1 MSVLTRAN
9 RPVNVLASSLGET
22 DMSTKARRIGLS
34 CALSTP
40 FSANGRI
47 DLVRM
52 IAHGR
57 WVLDSGCDSLAVF
70 GTTGEGASIGLAE
83 RHSVLGAFGAS
94 GFDMG
99 EKIIAGVTAATIPD
113 AVDQARAGY
122 EFGCRALLM
131 TPAFYFP
138 VNSEEGIFRWYASV
152 FERLGGQLRDVILYH
167 IPSMTRCV
175 MTPDLMGRLREAFPG
190 KILGIKDSTGDW
202 NSSKGFLDRHSD
214 LQILVGDE
222 RQLARAVQNG
232 GSGTI
237 CGLAN
242 LRPDLLRPAA
252 WDGKDDPRI
261 AALVAAIVADPFMS
275 AVKALIA
282 HRTGDSEWRR
292 MRAPLEALDEAKIRA
307 LVERYNSA
315 APAKAA

>member
-1 MSVLTRAN
+1 
-9 RPVNVLASSLGET
+9 
-22 DMSTKARRIGLS
+22 
-34 CALSTP
+34 
-40 FSANGRI
+40 
-47 DLVRM
+47 
-52 IAHGR
+52 
-57 WVLDSGCDSLAVF
+57 LAVF

-83 RHSVLGAFGAS
+83 RYSVLGAFGAA
-94 GFDMG
+94 GFEMR
-99 EKIIAGVTAATIPD
+99 EKIIAGVTAATIAD

-122 EFGCRALLM
+122 SFGCRALLM

-138 VNSEEGIFRWYASV
+138 IASEEGIFRWYAAV
-152 FERLGGQLRDVILYH
+152 FERLGSELRDVMLYH

-175 MTPDLMGRLREAFPG
+175 MTPGLMARLRDAFPG
-190 KILGIKDSTGDW
+190 KVLGIKDSTGDW
-202 NSSKGFLDRHSD
+202 NSSKGFLERHRD

-252 WDGKDDPRI
+252 WDGQDDPRI
-261 AALVAAIVADPFMS
+261 GALVSAIVADPFMS

-282 HRTGDSEWRR
+282 HRTGDAEWRR
-292 MRAPLEALDEAKIRA
+292 MRAPLEALDDAKVRA
-307 LVERYNSA
+307 LVERYESA
-315 APAKAA
+315 ASAKAA

>member
-1 MSVLTRAN
+1 MS
-9 RPVNVLASSLGET
+9 
-22 DMSTKARRIGLS
+22 MKAGRIGLS

-40 FSANGRI
+40 FSADGRI

-52 IAHGR
+52 VAHGR
-57 WVLDSGCDSLAVF
+57 WVLENGADSLAVF
-70 GTTGEGASIGLAE
+70 GTTGEGASIGVAE
-83 RHSVLGAFGAS
+83 RHAVLGAFAAS
-94 GFDMG
+94 GFDLPK
-99 EKIIAGVTAATIPD
+99 KIIAGVTAATIAD
-113 AVDQARAGY
+113 AVEQARAGY
-122 EFGCRALLM
+122 DFGCRALLM

-138 VNSEEGIFRWYASV
+138 INSEEGVFRWYASV
-152 FERLGGQLRDVILYH
+152 FEALGGRLRDVILYH
-167 IPSMTRCV
+167 IPSMTRSV

-202 NSSKGFLDRHSD
+202 NSSKGFLDRHRD

-252 WDGKDDPRI
+252 WEGKDDPKI
-261 AALVAAIVADPFMS
+261 AGLVAAIVADPFMS

-282 HRTGDSEWRR
+282 QRTGDVEWRR
-292 MRAPLEALDEAKIRA
+292 MRPPLEALDDAKARA
-307 LVERYNSA
+307 LVERYDA
-315 APAKAA
+315 AAAAKAA